1 MVMIKPTLWYLDL
14 VVRVKKMIDVPLVV
28 QVVSGEY
35 LMLRKGGENRRE
47 HPEADLTSRFNR

>member
-14 VVRVKKMIDVPLVV
+14 VYKVKKMIDVPLVV

-35 LMLRKGGENRRE
+35 LMLRKGGSSVEIV
-47 HPEADLTSRFNR
+47 